1 MVWAAIG
8 ASAVAVVGSAIV
20 GGGSGGGGSPTQ
32 AADPFAGQRE
42 QYQTALQSLMQG
54 NNGGQDYG
62 AFAKQ
67 RQLALGMG
75 TSNPQQT
82 QMNQMLQPGGG
93 QFTSSDPSYQ
103 FRLSQGL
110 EGVNRGAAKSGMLD
124 SGNRLAALQAFGQG
138 TASTEYQSQFQRLQS
153 AATTNAQLEQQQFS
167 QLGQVDQASQNLF
180 QNNYSRL
187 AQLSGAN
194 SGSPG
199 MAGQLL
205 QQQQAGSAAQMQQWG
220 NLAVQGAQSLWNS
233 ATSSTTP
240 SYATDS
246 SYGQYANSSAPVQ
259 AADNQTW

>member
-1 MVWAAIG
+1 MAWVAIG
-8 ASAVAVVGSAIV
+8 STVAATATAAVLGG
-20 GGGSGGGGSPTQ
+20 GGGSGGSPSV

-67 RQLALGMG
+67 RQLALGLG

-82 QMNQMLQPGGG
+82 QMNQMLQPGGAA
-93 QFTSSDPSYQ
+93 FIPSDPSYQ

-138 TASTEYQSQFQRLQS
+138 MASTEYQSQFQRLQS
-153 AATTNAQLEQQQFS
+153 AATTNAQLEQQQFG
-167 QLGQVDQASQNLF
+167 QLGQVDQTSQNLF
-180 QNNYSRL
+180 QNNYARL

-205 QQQQAGSAAQMQQWG
+205 QQQQAGSAAQFQQWG

-233 ATSSTTP
+233 ATASTP
-240 SYATDS
+240 AYATDP